1 MDNMFKL
8 YFKNK
13 NEYNNIY
20 ENRYNSENT
29 IHFHFKI
36 ENDYAFFYYHN
47 EIMNII
53 YNINKLDKEVSNILN
68 MLPGIAREEYKK
80 RSLIDE
86 IFFTNE
92 IEGVVSTRKEISE
105 VIDDIE
111 SKAKEKNRI
120 HSLVHKY
127 LMLNTNDDN
136 IMNLE
141 DIRKTYDELVLAE
154 IDKKDY
160 PDGALFRKDLVYVKG
175 RSEKILH
182 TGVYPEEKINSILLE
197 GLNILND
204 ENIDLLVRV
213 AIFHYIFSFVHPF
226 YDGNGRTDRYIS
238 SLYLKKYYNS
248 IISYRL
254 SLTIKESIN
263 NYYEAF
269 KMTNSKYNK
278 GDITT
283 FVFEFVNI
291 VKTAFEKTINYLS
304 QKRTLLGEKK
314 NLLDELTV
322 VKEEKINNELKNIL
336 YILMQVDI
344 FGEYPI
350 NRVNLSNAT
359 NLSLPTLNKLL
370 AILEEKEL
378 IIKIKKSKAFLYS
391 INTEKFKG

>member
-53 YNINKLDKEVSNILN
+53 YNINTLDKEVTNILN
-68 MLPGIAREEYKK
+68 MLPGIARDEYKK

-111 SKAKEKNRI
+111 SKAKEKNCI
-120 HSLVHKY
+120 YSLVHKY
-127 LMLNTNDDN
+127 LMLNSNDDN

-154 IDKKDY
+154 IDKDDY
-160 PDGALFRKDLVYVKG
+160 PDGVLFRKDLVYVKG

-182 TGVYPEEKINSILLE
+182 TGVHPEEKINSILLE

-204 ENIDLLVRV
+204 DNIDLLVRV
-213 AIFHYIFSFVHPF
+213 ALFHYIFAFVHPF

-238 SLYLKKYYNS
+238 SLYLKKYFNP

-291 VKTAFEKTINYLS
+291 VKIAFEKTINYLN
-304 QKRTLLGEKK
+304 QKRAMLDEKK
-314 NLLDELTV
+314 NLLDELII
-322 VKEEKINNELKNIL
+322 VKEDKNDIELKKIL

-359 NLSLPTLNKLL
+359 KLSLPTLNKLL
-370 AILEEKEL
+370 AILEEKKL
-378 IIKIKKSKAFLYS
+378 IIKIKESKAFLYS
-391 INTEKFKG
+391 INKEKFKG

>member
-13 NEYNNIY
+13 NVYNNIY

-36 ENDYAFFYYHN
+36 EDDYAFFYYHN

-120 HSLVHKY
+120 YSLVHKY

-160 PDGALFRKDLVYVKG
+160 PDGVLFRNNLVYVKG

-204 ENIDLLVRV
+204 DNIDLLVRV
-213 AIFHYIFSFVHPF
+213 SIFHYIFSFVHPF

-291 VKTAFEKTINYLS
+291 VKTAFEKTINYLN
-304 QKRTLLGEKK
+304 QKRTLLDEKK

-322 VKEEKINNELKNIL
+322 VKEEKINNELKKIL

-350 NRVNLSNAT
+350 NRVKLSNAT

-378 IIKIKKSKAFLYS
+378 IIKIKESKAFLYS
-391 INTEKFKG
+391 INTDKFEG

>member
-53 YNINKLDKEVSNILN
+53 YNINKLDKEVTNILN

-127 LMLNTNDDN
+127 LMLNTNNDN

-141 DIRKTYDELVLAE
+141 DIRKTYDELVLDE
-154 IDKKDY
+154 IDKDDY
-160 PDGALFRKDLVYVKG
+160 PDGVLFRKDLVYVKG
-175 RSEKILH
+175 KSERILH

-204 ENIDLLVRV
+204 DNIDLLVRV
-213 AIFHYIFSFVHPF
+213 SLFHYIFAYAHPF

-238 SLYLKKYYNS
+238 SLYLKKYFNP

-269 KMTNSKYNK
+269 NMTNSKYNK

-291 VKTAFEKTINYLS
+291 VKDAFEKTISYLS
-304 QKRTLLGEKK
+304 QKRTMLDEKK
-314 NLLDELTV
+314 SILDELTI
-322 VKEEKINNELKNIL
+322 VKEEKINNELKKIL

-350 NRVNLSNAT
+350 NRVNLSNDT

-370 AILEEKEL
+370 AILEEEEL
-378 IIKIKKSKAFLYS
+378 IIKIKESKAFLYS
-391 INTEKFKG
+391 INTDKFKG

>member
-136 IMNLE
+136 IISLE

-154 IDKKDY
+154 IDKEDY
-160 PDGALFRKDLVYVKG
+160 PDGVLFRKDLVYVKD

-204 ENIDLLVRV
+204 DNIDLLVRV
-213 AIFHYIFSFVHPF
+213 ALFHYIFAFVHPF

-238 SLYLKKYYNS
+238 SLYLKKYFNP

-269 KMTNSKYNK
+269 NMTNSKYNK

-304 QKRTLLGEKK
+304 QKRTLLDEKK

-322 VKEEKINNELKNIL
+322 VKEEKINNELKKIL

-350 NRVNLSNAT
+350 NRVKLSNAT

-378 IIKIKKSKAFLYS
+378 IIKIKESKAFLYS
-391 INTEKFKG
+391 INTDKFEG